1 MALHDLTSY
10 FKLDD
15 LAHQDG
21 KKFPRRRY
29 LFQDLLQDE
38 GKHFAGITGPRGAG
52 KTVLLKQ
59 LRNETDKGIYISLDT
74 LQDDL
79 FELVHILN
87 RDYEIHTFFLD
98 EIHAAPD
105 SHGQLKKIY
114 DFLNVRIVFTSSVAL
129 AMHDSSYDLS
139 RRVLLYH
146 LDNFSLA
153 EYVYF
158 KYDKELPLLTLEH
171 IIEGENLTP
180 YMSASVYFNEYLQGA
195 NLPFALQEP
204 RYISLLKAVLD
215 KIIQHDIPMVQTLK
229 TDELPV
235 IRDMVTFIGRSGID
249 GINYSTLAHNLNITK
264 YKARQYVE
272 LLEKAFVVKQVFPG
286 GTNVMKEP
294 KVLFTLPYR
303 LLFKDY
309 HDALGPLRED
319 FFVSAMTMAGYDL
332 MYLKSTRGSKT
343 PDYMLKG
350 NKSYI
355 FEIGGPGKGRSQ
367 FKGIHAD
374 RKIIFSHSTRLEKN
388 IRPLFLL
395 GFLSGH
401 S

>member
-10 FKLDD
+10 FNPDD
-15 LAHQDG
+15 LAQLDG
-21 KKFPRRRY
+21 KKFPRKRY

-38 GKHFAGITGPRGAG
+38 GKHFAGIIGPRGTG

-59 LRNETDKGIYISLDT
+59 LRNETKNSIYISLDT

-79 FELVHILN
+79 FELIHILS
-87 RDYEIHTFFLD
+87 RDFKIHTFFLD
-98 EIHAAPD
+98 EIHAVPD
-105 SHGQLKKIY
+105 LHGLLKKIF
-114 DFLNVRIVFTSSVAL
+114 DFLNVRIIFTSSVAL
-129 AMHDSSYDLS
+129 AMHASSYDLS
-139 RRVLLYH
+139 RRVLLYY

-158 KYDKELPLLTLEH
+158 KYNKVLPPLTLNQ
-171 IIEGENLTP
+171 IIEGENLSP
-180 YMSASVYFNEYLQGA
+180 YMHLSAYFNEYLQGA

-204 RYISLLKAVLD
+204 GYLSLLKAVLD
-215 KIIQHDIPMVQTLK
+215 KIIQYDIPMVQTLR

-235 IRDMVTFIGRSGID
+235 IRDFVTFIGRSGID

-264 YKARQYVE
+264 YKARQYLE

-294 KVLFTLPYR
+294 KVLLTLPYR

-309 HDALGPLRED
+309 HDAVGPLRED
-319 FFVSAMTMAGYDL
+319 FFVSAMNTAGYDL

-343 PDYMLKG
+343 PDYMLKED
-350 NKSYI
+350 KSYI
-355 FEIGGPGKGRSQ
+355 FEIGGPGKGRSR

-374 RKIIFSHSTRLEKN
+374 RKIIFSHSTQLDKN
-388 IRPLFLL
+388 TRPLFLL
-395 GFLSGH
+395 GFLTGH